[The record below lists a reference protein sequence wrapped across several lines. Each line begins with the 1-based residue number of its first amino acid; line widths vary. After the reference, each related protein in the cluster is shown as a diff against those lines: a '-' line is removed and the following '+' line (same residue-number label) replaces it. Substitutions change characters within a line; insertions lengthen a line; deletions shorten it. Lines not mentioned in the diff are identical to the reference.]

1 MNTDL
6 INPFIIKELTTKIE
20 LYPHQMNSELYLNLK
35 KNLKKKL
42 EGKCN
47 RYGYVEKIIR
57 INEYSD
63 GYIDPENFSGNGVYD
78 IKYIANICIPL
89 VNTKI
94 VTQIENLNKYLILSK
109 NGPINTFIKISEI
122 NNNNFVIKQNGI
134 FIESLNKYLEVGDY
148 IKIII
153 KGQKFNPG
161 DNNIGTIG
169 AIDDIASEQEVSDF
183 YNQTDIKEKV
193 VENDNTEHIE
203 INEDIDFVSNDEI
216 KNIEIKT
223 NYSEI

>member
-1 MNTDL
+1 MIDEL

-20 LYPHQMNSELYLNLK
+20 LYPYQMNSELYLNLK

-42 EGKCN
+42 EVKCN
-47 RYGYVEKIIR
+47 KYGYVNKIIR

-63 GYIDPENFSGNGVYD
+63 GYIDPENFSGNGVYN
-78 IKYIANICIPL
+78 IKYIANICVPL

-94 VTQIENLNKYLILSK
+94 IACIENFNKHLILTK
-109 NGPINTFIKISEI
+109 NGPINAIIKVAEI
-122 NNNNFVIKQNGI
+122 NNNIFTIKSNGI
-134 FIESLNKYLEVGDY
+134 FIENQNKNLEIGDY

-153 KGQKFNPG
+153 KGQKFSPG
-161 DNNIGTIG
+161 DNKIGVIATIDNIAT
-169 AIDDIASEQEVSDF
+169 SEEVNEF
-183 YNQTDIKEKV
+183 YNMDVIEKV
-193 VENDNTEHIE
+193 VEEIDINHIE
-203 INEDIDFVSNDEI
+203 INEDIDFISNDDN